1 MGEHDL
7 VKQVLTDLGRVD
19 FWQVAMQPARPFAFG
34 FLGTTP
40 LFGLP
45 GNPVSVMVAFEQF
58 VRPALLA
65 AMGARRLFRP
75 RLPAVL
81 GESLSSNPEKVVFHR
96 VVFSGS
102 GVVRSAGGQ
111 ASNVLTALAAADA
124 FAVIPVGV
132 GALAAGDTVML
143 EMFRADESRSL
154 AEAEDD

>member
-1 MGEHDL
+1 M
-7 VKQVLTDLGRVD
+7 
-19 FWQVAMQPARPFAFG
+19 
-34 FLGTTP
+34 
-40 LFGLP
+40 
-45 GNPVSVMVAFEQF
+45 
-58 VRPALLA
+58 
-65 AMGARRLFRP
+65 
-75 RLPAVL
+75 
-81 GESLSSNPEKVVFHR
+81 
-96 VVFSGS
+96 FSGS